1 MAVKETMVTNE
12 RGQIVQ
18 TGQSEAMGV
27 YGSRMLRVILRSAQV
42 TDRVHYTSHISGK
55 LSPSSDKQPSNMIP
69 RPAPPS
75 LNISAE

>member
-12 RGQIVQ
+12 RAQMVQ
-18 TGQSEAMGV
+18 TDQSEAMGV
-27 YGSRMLRVILRSAQV
+27 YGSRMLRVILRYARV
-42 TDRVHYTSHISGK
+42 TDRVQYTSHISGT
-55 LSPSSDKQPSNMIP
+55 LPSDKHPSNMIP